1 MIELD
6 GPRLAPA
13 SGDEPEQLVI
23 FCHGFGADGNDLI
36 SLGSALQSLL
46 PEAAFVSPHA
56 PEPCAMAP
64 MGRQWFP
71 ITRMDPQEY
80 WHGCQAAGPILDN
93 FIDREMARCKLSDN
107 RVALVGFSQGTMVAL
122 YVALRRARPLAGV
135 VGYSGALAGPEHLAG
150 EIKAR
155 PPILLVHGKR
165 DEMVPAAALTAA
177 AKALAGNNVSVEWHL
192 SDDLGHGI
200 DQNGL
205 ELGGR
210 FLAKVLYA

>member
-1 MIELD
+1 VTELD

-13 SGDEPEQLVI
+13 SGDKPEQLVI

-36 SLGSALQSLL
+36 ALGSALQPLL

-80 WHGCQAAGPILDN
+80 WRGCQAAGPSLDN
-93 FIDREMARCKLSDN
+93 FIDQEMARSEVPDN
-107 RVALVGFSQGTMVAL
+107 RTALVGFSQGTMMAL

-155 PPILLVHGKR
+155 PPMLLVHGKQ
-165 DEMVPAAALTAA
+165 DDVVPAAALPAE
-177 AKALAGNNVSVEWHL
+177 ALADNDVSVEWHL
-192 SDDLGHGI
+192 SDNLGHGI
-200 DQNGL
+200 DQKGL
-205 ELGGR
+205 ELGGQ